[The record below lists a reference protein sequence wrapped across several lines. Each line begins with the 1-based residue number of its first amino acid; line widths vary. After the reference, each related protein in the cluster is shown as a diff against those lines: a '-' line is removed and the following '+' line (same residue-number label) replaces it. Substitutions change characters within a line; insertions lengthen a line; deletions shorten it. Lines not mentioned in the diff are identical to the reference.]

1 MQLISSE
8 TRDVISTQPINKQIS
23 SLSNED
29 ARSIQELSISQSP
42 EPERSLPPLDIAA
55 NSAPNIVISSPDSQI
70 IFGNTSNIEN
80 ELTFKSKSVTE
91 ITSEALPIEIV
102 DNEVQQK
109 SNDTKECEI
118 DSSEVPAHVTA
129 KQVISDDDSEFKSLE
144 SDLHGTVD
152 SSLTSFHS
160 TVSQTKLNHG
170 ITTEIA
176 DEIGHSVIIEEITT
190 FIEPTQSQS
199 TQEHLTVSAQ
209 NEQIQNLSEI
219 NSPQPSSSSFQFD
232 VLNRNRKIFTPQNS
246 VDESVLLQEHSTKE
260 AVKSADGSAKMEITE
275 STLLAVAEK
284 VSKSETIE
292 ENPVVSTRL
301 ATGSHT
307 ELESSKTHEET
318 ITTVQVTSTQTSS
331 FETKVENNGNFVV
344 ISEMEADENGPS
356 ALEATEGATVWTV
369 VKSEPQMEVKSL
381 NENQSSTQFV
391 TNTSTDIESSS
402 SQFREETTSSKI
414 RIVSCTEK
422 VSSSKVETSGESI
435 ETTIATGA
443 LPSAFLAPDNAH
455 IQSILSK
462 PSTLESKTITNA
474 QHTMTTSTVTSS
486 SETAISSSEITS
498 STEASSAVN
507 FIYSEILNDQ
517 SGSNGI
523 SSKAAIESGI
533 VRPPLYE
540 APNHVWSELLQAQPT
555 KIETYLSAEASP
567 SKSTAE
573 AVNGN

>member
-55 NSAPNIVISSPDSQI
+55 NSDSQI
-70 IFGNTSNIEN
+70 IFGNTSNIQN

-190 FIEPTQSQS
+190 TIEPTQSQS

-331 FETKVENNGNFVV
+331 LTKVENNGNFVV

-414 RIVSCTEK
+414 RIVSCAEK

-443 LPSAFLAPDNAH
+443 LPSAFLTPDNAH

-567 SKSTAE
+567 SKSTEE

>member
-1 MQLISSE
+1 MYLQLISSE
-8 TRDVISTQPINKQIS
+8 TRDVISTQPINEQIS

-55 NSAPNIVISSPDSQI
+55 SSAPNIVISSPDSQI
-70 IFGNTSNIEN
+70 IFGKTSNDQN
-80 ELTFKSKSVTE
+80 ELSFKSKSVTE
-91 ITSEALPIEIV
+91 ITSEATPIEIV
-102 DNEVQQK
+102 DNEVQRK
-109 SNDTKECEI
+109 SNDIKECEI
-118 DSSEVPAHVTA
+118 DSSEVTA

-176 DEIGHSVIIEEITT
+176 DECGHSVIIEEITSA
-190 FIEPTQSQS
+190 FEPTQSQS
-199 TQEHLTVSAQ
+199 TQEHLTVSTQ
-209 NEQIQNLSEI
+209 DEPIQNLSEI
-219 NSPQPSSSSFQFD
+219 NSPQPSSSPFQFD
-232 VLNRNRKIFTPQNS
+232 VLNRVRQIFTPQNS
-246 VDESVLLQEHSTKE
+246 VDETVLLQEHSTKE
-260 AVKSADGSAKMEITE
+260 VVKSADGAAKMEITE

-292 ENPVVSTRL
+292 ENPVVSTRIVS
-301 ATGSHT
+301 GSHT
-307 ELESSKTHEET
+307 DLESSKTHEET
-318 ITTVQVTSTQTSS
+318 TTTVQVTSTQTSS
-331 FETKVENNGNFVV
+331 FETKVANNGNFVV
-344 ISEMEADENGPS
+344 ISEIKADENGPS
-356 ALEATEGATVWTV
+356 ASDVSEGATVWTV
-369 VKSEPQMEVKSL
+369 VKSEPQMEVKSH
-381 NENQSSTQFV
+381 NENQSSTQIF

-402 SQFREETTSSKI
+402 SQFHEETTSSKI

-422 VSSSKVETSGESI
+422 VLSSKVETSGESI

-443 LPSAFLAPDNAH
+443 LPSAFLTPDNAH

-462 PSTLESKTITNA
+462 PSTFESNTITNA
-474 QHTMTTSTVTSS
+474 QHTTTTSTVTSS
-486 SETAISSSEITS
+486 SETAISSSEIKS

-507 FIYSEILNDQ
+507 FIYSEILNDGR
-517 SGSNGI
+517 SENGI
-523 SSKAAIESGI
+523 SSEAAIESGI
-533 VRPPLYE
+533 VRPPLYK
-540 APNHVWSELLQAQPT
+540 APNHVWSGLLQAQPT
-555 KIETYLSAEASP
+555 KIETYLSAEVSP